1 MSEIQFPAP
10 TLDNPQL
17 PITLVPGKQTPP
29 AYAGTCMPTQNSQ
42 NTFHRRKTSE
52 FYFVMIWGILFFFKI
67 FISGWDEVITKSSGK
82 AVYSEKKERE
92 KFGGT
97 LISLG
102 NRDIGIQEWT
112 SLALESDI
120 WWGFKTMFSP

>member
-1 MSEIQFPAP
+1 MGHPF
-10 TLDNPQL
+10 
-17 PITLVPGKQTPP
+17 
-29 AYAGTCMPTQNSQ
+29 
-42 NTFHRRKTSE
+42 
-52 FYFVMIWGILFFFKI
+52 FFFKI